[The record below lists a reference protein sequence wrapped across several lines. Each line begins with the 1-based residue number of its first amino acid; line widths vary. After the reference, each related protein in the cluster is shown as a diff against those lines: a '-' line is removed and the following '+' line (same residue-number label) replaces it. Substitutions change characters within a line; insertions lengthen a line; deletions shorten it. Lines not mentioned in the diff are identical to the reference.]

1 MQLSPVLSPDGRP
14 LFSAGGE
21 QAWKTFEHRGFVVSL
36 EWVGDHRRALPCLC
50 IWPASNIFVAGEGC
64 GIWVISRRAIGEF
77 VGFDGND
84 KCTGSASEHCYR
96 ECLEA
101 LTILGKDRN
110 DKQSF
115 LALVDCVVRFAPELI
130 HMPPA
135 PKRIKRDLSGEAM
148 FEVTATNKNTG
159 KVISEAVV

>member
-1 MQLSPVLSPDGRP
+1 MQLSPILSPDGRP
-14 LFSAGGE
+14 LFSAGGD
-21 QAWKTFEHRGFVVSL
+21 QAWKIFEHRGFVVSL
-36 EWVGDHRRALPCLC
+36 EWVGNHRKAFPCIV
-50 IWPASNIFVAGEGC
+50 IWPQSNIFVAGEGC
-64 GIWVISRRAIGEF
+64 GKWVIGRRAIGEF
-77 VGFDGND
+77 VGFDSND

-96 ECLEA
+96 ECLAA
-101 LTILGKDRN
+101 LPILGKDPN
-110 DKQSF
+110 DKQAF

-159 KVISEAVV
+159 KVLSEAVV